1 MSKIQTLA
9 AEPRAPSTKGALSSL
24 RREGHIPAILYGGGE
39 EPAPIQIS
47 ASDFARTARAQDMKS
62 APCALLLKGKVI
74 RAIAR
79 ETQRDPVRGAV
90 RHVDFLR
97 LAKGASLAVEVLV
110 RFTGEEDCPGL
121 RRGGVLNVVR
131 HKVELRCPADAIPEE
146 ITADLAGR
154 DIGDSVH
161 ISDIALPEG
170 AKPTIGDRDFTVA
183 TLVAPAALR
192 GAEAEEE
199 EAEAAEAEQEEA
211 AEESGDGETGDS

>member
-1 MSKIQTLA
+1 MSKVLTLTA
-9 AEPRAPSTKGALSSL
+9 QSRQPSGKGALSAL
-24 RREGHIPAILYGGGE
+24 RREGQIPAILYGGSE
-39 EPAPIQIS
+39 DAEPIQIS
-47 ASDFARTARAQDMKS
+47 AMDFARLARAQDMKS
-62 APCALLLKGKVI
+62 ASCAIKLHGKTI

-79 ETQRDPVRGAV
+79 ETQRDPVQGGV

-97 LAKGASLAVEVLV
+97 LAKGDFLAVEVAV

-146 ITADLAGR
+146 IVADLTGC

-161 ISDIALPEG
+161 ISGIALPEG
-170 AKPTIGDRDFTVA
+170 VKPTIGDRDFTVA

-192 GAEAEEE
+192 GAEAAEE
-199 EAEAAEAEQEEA
+199 EAEEAEAEEDAPQE
-211 AEESGDGETGDS
+211 GGDSQDGDN